1 MGYNPWA
8 AAAVVLVL
16 TPVLLLPFFRVGL
29 GVAGGDIPAVAV
41 WQVLLLLSGRM
52 LVSHLG
58 RDPQW
63 STPLHPVM
71 VAFWGLA
78 LAWSA
83 MLSATHRPVV
93 WRDREVPTR
102 PIEAP

>member
-16 TPVLLLPFFRVGL
+16 MPVLLLPFFRVGL
-29 GVAGGDIPAVAV
+29 GVVGGDIPAIAV
-41 WQVLLLLSGRM
+41 WQVLLLLSNRM
-52 LVSHLG
+52 LTSHLG

-83 MLSATHRPVV
+83 MLSATHRSVV

-102 PIEAP
+102 PVEAP